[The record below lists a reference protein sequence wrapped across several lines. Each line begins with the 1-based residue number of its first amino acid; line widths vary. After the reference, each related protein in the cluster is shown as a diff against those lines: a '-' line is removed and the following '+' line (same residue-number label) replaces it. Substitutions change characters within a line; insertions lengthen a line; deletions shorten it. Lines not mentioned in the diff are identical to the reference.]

1 MASALWRRKMLL
13 IENICCLLFFSVFHV
28 QAEPYKGGQEIR
40 GAFDFD
46 SEGSRGSSVADFD
59 ITDRRRPSVED
70 FYGTDLTSVENF
82 GTPPPTKKTTNT
94 RTVGSW
100 SSWSRKPNPKFPKR
114 NKTTESPRSTG
125 GDPVTKPD
133 LSVERIVV
141 FPCQDQKLRWEYSR
155 ASLSQTSMCG
165 FGLEKHF
172 WICIILSI
180 TLLLL
185 CIPLISPTLFRCKHI
200 PSDVDSPY
208 HCKWTKS

>member
-1 MASALWRRKMLL
+1 MLL

-28 QAEPYKGGQEIR
+28 QAEPNKGRKEIR

-46 SEGSRGSSVADFD
+46 SEGSRGSSVEDFD
-59 ITDRRRPSVED
+59 ITDRGRPSVED

-82 GTPPPTKKTTNT
+82 GTPRPTKKSTNT

-155 ASLSQTSMCG
+155 ASLSPLNLKSISESVSSFQ
-165 FGLEKHF
+165 
-172 WICIILSI
+172 I

-208 HCKWTKS
+208 HCRWTKS

>member
-1 MASALWRRKMLL
+1 MLL

-28 QAEPYKGGQEIR
+28 QAEPYKGRKEIR
-40 GAFDFD
+40 GGFDFD
-46 SEGSRGSSVADFD
+46 SEGSRGSSVEDFD
-59 ITDRRRPSVED
+59 ITDRGRPSVED

-82 GTPPPTKKTTNT
+82 GTPRPTKKTTNT

-114 NKTTESPRSTG
+114 NKSKTTESPRSTG
-125 GDPVTKPD
+125 GEPVTKPD

-165 FGLEKHF
+165 KAFLNLYHPF
-172 WICIILSI
+172 NHIAS
-180 TLLLL
+180 
-185 CIPLISPTLFRCKHI
+185 PLHSFDISNF
-200 PSDVDSPY
+200 V
-208 HCKWTKS
+208 

>member
-1 MASALWRRKMLL
+1 MLL

-28 QAEPYKGGQEIR
+28 QAEPNNGRKEIR

-46 SEGSRGSSVADFD
+46 SEGSRGSSVEDFD
-59 ITDRRRPSVED
+59 ITDRGRPSVED

-82 GTPPPTKKTTNT
+82 GTPRPTKKTTNT

-114 NKTTESPRSTG
+114 NKSKTTESPRSTG

-165 FGLEKHF
+165 KAFLNLYHPF
-172 WICIILSI
+172 NHIAS
-180 TLLLL
+180 
-185 CIPLISPTLFRCKHI
+185 PLHSFDISNF
-200 PSDVDSPY
+200 V
-208 HCKWTKS
+208 

>member
-1 MASALWRRKMLL
+1 MGIQNKASALWGRKMLF

-28 QAEPYKGGQEIR
+28 QAEPNNGRKEIR
-40 GAFDFD
+40 GDLDFD
-46 SEGSRGSSVADFD
+46 SEGSRGSSVEDFD
-59 ITDRRRPSVED
+59 ITDRGRPSVED

-82 GTPPPTKKTTNT
+82 GTPRPTKKNTNT

-114 NKTTESPRSTG
+114 NKSKKTESPRSTG

-141 FPCQDQKLRWEYSR
+141 FPCQDQKLR
-155 ASLSQTSMCG
+155 
-165 FGLEKHF
+165 
-172 WICIILSI
+172 
-180 TLLLL
+180 
-185 CIPLISPTLFRCKHI
+185 CKHI